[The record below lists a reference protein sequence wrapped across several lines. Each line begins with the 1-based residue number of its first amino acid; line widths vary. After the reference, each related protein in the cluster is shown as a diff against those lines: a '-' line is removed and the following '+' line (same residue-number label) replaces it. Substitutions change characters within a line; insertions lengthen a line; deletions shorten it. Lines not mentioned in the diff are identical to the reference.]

1 MTQANH
7 PFSDPI
13 DEMSRGYTS
22 AQILMT
28 ANRLGVFP
36 ALGKGRKTVDEL
48 AEQLKADRRGLTIL
62 CDALT
67 SLGLLRKEGEAY
79 RNSDLALEYLLP
91 DSPKSKIAI
100 LKHGWH
106 LYERWGHLYDTVKTG
121 RPAPEGAPSS
131 GRVEDDAD
139 FARAM
144 ADVARTSAAQ
154 TAEQIPLPG
163 ARTMLDIG
171 GGPGLYAIEF
181 ARRNPELRVTILD
194 NANTLEVARA
204 HAGQAGLLDRI
215 SFHPAD
221 ALEDDLGGGFDFI
234 LLSNVAHSYSDEV
247 NRQLVGK
254 CARALAPGGRL
265 CVKDFL
271 LDPDRTSPPWA
282 AVFAVNM
289 LVNTDGGNCYT
300 REEVRAWMEDAGLA
314 WEGVQDVAVNSGIA
328 MGRKG

>member
-48 AEQLKADRRGLTIL
+48 AGITSKRTPARLTIL

-106 LYERWGHLYDTVKTG
+106 LLRTVGAFIRHTVKTG

-144 ADVARTSAAQ
+144 ATWRGPARRKPRNRFSCRERGPCWISAAGRAS
-154 TAEQIPLPG
+154 TPLNSPG
-163 ARTMLDIG
+163 GIRNCGSRSWTTPTPWRWRAPM
-171 GGPGLYAIEF
+171 PG
-181 ARRNPELRVTILD
+181 RRDV
-194 NANTLEVARA
+194 
-204 HAGQAGLLDRI
+204 DRDP
-215 SFHPAD
+215 FHLAD
-221 ALEDDLGGGFDFI
+221 ALRMTSVEDSISSCFPTSRTVIRMKEL
-234 LLSNVAHSYSDEV
+234 
-247 NRQLVGK
+247 QL
-254 CARALAPGGRL
+254 ARMRAGARSGGRL

-271 LDPDRTSPPWA
+271 LDPGLDLA
-282 AVFAVNM
+282 A
-289 LVNTDGGNCYT
+289 LGGG
-300 REEVRAWMEDAGLA
+300 VRGEHA
-314 WEGVQDVAVNSGIA
+314 
-328 MGRKG
+328 RC